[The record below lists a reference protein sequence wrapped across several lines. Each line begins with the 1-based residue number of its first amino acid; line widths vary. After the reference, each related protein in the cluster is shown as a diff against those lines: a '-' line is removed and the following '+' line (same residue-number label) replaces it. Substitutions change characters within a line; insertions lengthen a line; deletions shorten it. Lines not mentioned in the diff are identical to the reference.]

1 MSDNTLLV
9 VFFVTI
15 VGTGTLVQIMDK
27 EPTKLVCNEPNVI
40 AVEETSRGVVVRCGP
55 VEVTP

>member
-1 MSDNTLLV
+1 MSDNTLLAIFCCLGV
-9 VFFVTI
+9 
-15 VGTGTLVQIMDK
+15 LVMYLDA

-55 VEVTP
+55 VEAQP